1 MSCDPQSKEDSET
14 WLNMANNMFILYD
27 NISDYHPEYLGYKPG
42 EIVKQADTILL
53 GYPLQFPME
62 K

>member
-1 MSCDPQSKEDSET
+1 
-14 WLNMANNMFILYD
+14 MFILYD